1 MDQKKITVVIVGMG
15 FGKEFIPIYQSHPNI
30 KAVGICTR
38 NRQTL
43 DELAAKYNLDQNLC
57 FENFED
63 VPLREDV
70 DAIHVV
76 TPVPEHAKMT
86 LASLN
91 ANKHTACTIPMAMT
105 VEDCKAIVE
114 AKRKSGKVYMMMETA
129 LYTREFLYGLQ
140 LAESGQLGRIQ
151 FVRGSHIQ
159 DMSMEGW
166 AEYWK
171 GYPPMLNGTHAIS
184 PLLRINNT
192 KAESVVCHGSGRLS
206 EDLASRY
213 GSPFAVETA
222 TFTLKN
228 SDVIAEATRS
238 LFDVVRQ
245 YRESYDVYGTKMSFE
260 WEQLQDEEHVIFDGG
275 ENARRINV
283 PDTDEL
289 LMESIKHFT
298 TREKIDDPNHVSFLQ
313 GAGHG
318 GSHPHLVQE
327 FVAAIVEGRN
337 SAVDAELAANYT
349 CAGICAHESAM
360 NNGKRVFIPD
370 FESQEVTVS
379 EEVTE
384 LEA

>member
-1 MDQKKITVVIVGMG
+1 MSQKKFTVVIVGMG

-30 KAVGICTR
+30 KEVGICTR
-38 NRQTL
+38 NQKTL
-43 DELAAKYNLDQNLC
+43 DELATKFNLNRDLC
-57 FENFED
+57 FTNFED
-63 VPLREDV
+63 VPKREDV
-70 DAIHVV
+70 DAIHIV

-86 LASLN
+86 IASLN
-91 ANKHTACTIPMAMT
+91 GNKHTACTIPMAMT

-114 AKRKSGKVYMMMETA
+114 AKKKANKVYMMMETA
-129 LYTREFLYGLQ
+129 LYTREFLYGLK
-140 LAESGQLGRIQ
+140 LAESGELGKIQ

-171 GYPPMLNGTHAIS
+171 GFPPMLNGTHAIS

-192 KAESVVCHGSGRLS
+192 IAETVVCHGSGRLS
-206 EDLASRY
+206 EDLAKRY

-222 TFTLKN
+222 TFTLKD
-228 SDVIAEATRS
+228 SDVVAEATRS

-260 WEQLQDEEHVIFDGG
+260 WEQLEDESHVIFDGG
-275 ENARRINV
+275 ENARRIDV

-289 LMESIKHFT
+289 LIEPIKHFT
-298 TREKIDDPNHVSFLQ
+298 KREKIDDPNHVSFLQ

-327 FVAAIVEGRN
+327 FVAAMVEGRD
-337 SAVDAELAANYT
+337 SAVDAVKAANYT

-360 NNGKRVFIPD
+360 KGGERITIPVFD
-370 FESQEVTVS
+370 
-379 EEVTE
+379 
-384 LEA
+384 

>member
-1 MDQKKITVVIVGMG
+1 MEEKKITVVIVGMG
-15 FGKEFIPIYQSHPNI
+15 FGKEFIAIYQKHPNI

-38 NRQTL
+38 NENTL
-43 DELAAKYNLDQNLC
+43 NELKNKFNLDDDLC
-57 FENFED
+57 FTNFDD
-63 VPLREDV
+63 VTKRDDV
-70 DAIHVV
+70 DAIHIV
-76 TPVPEHAKMT
+76 TPVPEHARMT

-105 VEDCKAIVE
+105 VEDCTAIVE
-114 AKRKSGKVYMMMETA
+114 AKRKANKVYMMMETA
-129 LYTREFLYGLQ
+129 LYTREFLYGLK
-140 LAESGQLGRIQ
+140 LAETGELGRIQ

-171 GYPPMLNGTHAIS
+171 GFPPMLNGTHAIS

-192 KAESVVCHGSGRLS
+192 KAESVVCHGSGKLS
-206 EDLASRY
+206 EDLAKRY
-213 GSPFAVETA
+213 NAPYAVETA
-222 TFTLKN
+222 TFKLKN
-228 SDVIAEATRS
+228 SDVVAEATRS

-245 YRESYDVYGTKMSFE
+245 YRESYDVYGDKMSFE
-260 WEQLQDEEHVIFDGG
+260 WEQLQDENHVIFDGG
-275 ENARRINV
+275 ENAERIDV

-289 LMESIKHFT
+289 LIEPIKHFT
-298 TREKIDDPNHVSFLQ
+298 KREKIDDPNHVSFLQ

-337 SAVDAELAANYT
+337 SAVDADVAANYT

-360 NNGKRVFIPD
+360 KGGVRVEIPD
-370 FESQEVTVS
+370 FE
-379 EEVTE
+379 
-384 LEA
+384 L

>member
-1 MDQKKITVVIVGMG
+1 MSEKKITVVIVGMG

-38 NRQTL
+38 SKETR
-43 DELAAKYNLDQNLC
+43 DELTAKFNLDPNLV
-57 FENFED
+57 FAHFDD
-63 VPLREDV
+63 VPKRDDV
-70 DAIHVV
+70 DAIHIV

-86 LASLN
+86 IASLN
-91 ANKHTACTIPMAMT
+91 AGKHTACTIPMAMT
-105 VEDCKAIVE
+105 VADCQAIVD
-114 AKRKSGKVYMMMETA
+114 AKRKANKVYMMMETA
-129 LYTREFLYGLQ
+129 LYTREFLYGLH

-166 AEYWK
+166 GEYWK
-171 GYPPMLNGTHAIS
+171 GFPPMLNGTHAIS
-184 PLLRINNT
+184 PLLKINNT
-192 KAESVVCHGSGRLS
+192 KAESVVCHGSGRLG

-228 SDVIAEATRS
+228 SDVVAEATRS

-275 ENARRINV
+275 ENARRISV
-283 PDTDEL
+283 PDTDAL
-289 LMESIKHFT
+289 LIEPIKHFT
-298 TREKIDDPNHVSFLQ
+298 KREKIDDPNHVSFLQ

-327 FVAAIVEGRN
+327 FVAAIIEGRD
-337 SAVDAELAANYT
+337 SAVDADVAANYT

-360 NNGKRVFIPD
+360 NQGKRVFIPD
-370 FESQEVTVS
+370 FELKPVAQPDS
-379 EEVTE
+379 
-384 LEA
+384 AIA

>member
-1 MDQKKITVVIVGMG
+1 MSQEKITVVIVGMG
-15 FGKEFIPIYQSHPNI
+15 FGKEFISIYQQHPNI

-38 NRQTL
+38 NKNTL
-43 DELAAKYNLDQNLC
+43 EELAHKHQLDPGLC

-63 VPLREDV
+63 VPGRADV

-76 TPVPEHAKMT
+76 TPVPEHARMT

-105 VEDCKAIVE
+105 VEDCQAIVE
-114 AKRKSGKVYMMMETA
+114 AKRRSGKVYMMMETA

-140 LAESGQLGRIQ
+140 LADSGQLGRIQ

-192 KAESVVCHGSGRLS
+192 KADTVVCHGSGRLS
-206 EDLASRY
+206 EDLARRY

-238 LFDVVRQ
+238 LFDVARQ

-260 WEQLQDEEHVIFDGG
+260 WEQLQDEEHALFEGG
-275 ENARRINV
+275 ESARRISV
-283 PDTDEL
+283 PDTDAL
-289 LMESIKHFT
+289 LIEEIAYFT
-298 TREKIDDPNHVSFLQ
+298 KREKIDDPNHVSFLQ

-327 FVAAIVEGRN
+327 FVAAIIEQRN
-337 SAVDAELAANYT
+337 AAVDADLAANYT
-349 CAGICAHESAM
+349 CAGICAHQSAM
-360 NNGKRVFIPD
+360 NNGQRIKVPD
-370 FESQEVTVS
+370 FE
-379 EEVTE
+379 
-384 LEA
+384 L

>member
-1 MDQKKITVVIVGMG
+1 MKKITVVIVGMG
-15 FGKEFIPIYQSHPNI
+15 FGKEFISIYQKHPNI

-38 NRQTL
+38 NPETL
-43 DELAAKYNLDQNLC
+43 KELKSKHNLDDDLIFTD
-57 FENFED
+57 FEE
-63 VPLREDV
+63 VVKREDV

-105 VEDCKAIVE
+105 VEDCEAIVE
-114 AKRKSGKVYMMMETA
+114 AKRRTGKVYMMMETA
-129 LYTREFLYGLQ
+129 LYTREFLYGLN
-140 LAESGQLGRIQ
+140 LAETGKLGRIQ
-151 FVRGSHIQ
+151 FVRGSHMQ
-159 DMSMEGW
+159 DMSMDGW
-166 AEYWK
+166 ADYWK

-192 KAESVVCHGSGRLS
+192 VAESVVCHGSGQLT

-213 GSPFAVETA
+213 NSPFAVETA
-222 TFTLKN
+222 TFKLKGT
-228 SDVIAEATRS
+228 DVAAEATRS

-245 YRESYDVYGTKMSFE
+245 YRESYDVYGDKMSFE
-260 WEQLQDEEHVIFDGG
+260 WEQLQDEHHVVFDGG
-275 ENARRINV
+275 ENAVRIDV

-289 LMESIKHFT
+289 LIPEIADFT
-298 TREKIDDPNHVSFLQ
+298 KRERIDDPNHVSFLQ

-327 FVAAIVEGRN
+327 FVGAIVEERD
-337 SAVDAELAANYT
+337 SAVDAALAANYT

-360 NNGKRVFIPD
+360 NGGKRV
-370 FESQEVTVS
+370 EVPTFG
-379 EEVTE
+379 
-384 LEA
+384 L

>member
-1 MDQKKITVVIVGMG
+1 MSKITVVIVGMG
-15 FGKEFIPIYQSHPNI
+15 FGKEFIPIYQKHPNI

-38 NRQTL
+38 NENTL
-43 DELAAKYNLDQNLC
+43 NELKTKFNLDDDLVFTD
-57 FENFED
+57 FEEVVKRD
-63 VPLREDV
+63 DV

-76 TPVPEHAKMT
+76 TPVPEHARMT

-105 VEDCKAIVE
+105 VEDCEAIVA

-129 LYTREFLYGLQ
+129 LYTREFLYGLKK
-140 LAESGQLGRIQ
+140 AENGELGKIQ

-159 DMSMEGW
+159 DMSMDGW
-166 AEYWK
+166 ADYWK

-192 KAESVVCHGSGRLS
+192 IAESVVCHGSGRLS
-206 EDLASRY
+206 DDLAGRY
-213 GSPFAVETA
+213 NAPYAVETA
-222 TFTLKN
+222 TFKLRGT
-228 SDVIAEATRS
+228 DVVAEATRS

-245 YRESYDVYGTKMSFE
+245 YRESYDVYGTKESFE
-260 WEQLQDEEHVIFDGG
+260 WEQLQDEDHVLFDGG
-275 ENARRINV
+275 ENAVRVNV

-289 LMESIKHFT
+289 LIPEIASFT
-298 TREKIDDPNHVSFLQ
+298 KREKIDDPNHVSFLQ

-327 FVAAIVEGRN
+327 FVAAIVEGRD
-337 SAVDAELAANYT
+337 SAVDAALAANYT

-360 NNGKRVFIPD
+360 KGGVRVEIPS
-370 FESQEVTVS
+370 FE
-379 EEVTE
+379 
-384 LEA
+384 

>member
-1 MDQKKITVVIVGMG
+1 MSDQKLTVVIVGMG
-15 FGKEFIPIYQSHPNI
+15 FGKEFIPIYQRHPNI

-38 NRQTL
+38 SQKTR
-43 DELAAKYNLDQNLC
+43 DELMAKFNLDPDLC
-57 FENFED
+57 FEHFDD
-63 VPLREDV
+63 VPGRADV

-105 VEDCKAIVE
+105 ADDCKAIVE
-114 AKRKSGKVYMMMETA
+114 AKRRSGKVYMMMETA

-159 DMSMEGW
+159 DMSMDGW
-166 AEYWK
+166 GEYWK

-192 KAESVVCHGSGRLS
+192 RAETVVCHGSGRLS
-206 EDLASRY
+206 NDLASRY
-213 GSPFAVETA
+213 NSPFAVETA

-260 WEQLQDEEHVIFDGG
+260 WEQLQDEEHIIFDGG
-275 ENARRINV
+275 ENAKRISV
-283 PDTDEL
+283 PDTDEML
-289 LMESIKHFT
+289 IEEIKHFT
-298 TREKIDDPNHVSFLQ
+298 KREKIDDPNHVSFLQ

-327 FVAAIVEGRN
+327 FMAAIVEGRD

-349 CAGICAHESAM
+349 LAGICAHESAM
-360 NNGKRVFIPD
+360 NGGVRVTIPE
-370 FESQEVTVS
+370 F
-379 EEVTE
+379 
-384 LEA
+384 

>member
-1 MDQKKITVVIVGMG
+1 MSQKQITVVIVGMG

-30 KAVGICTR
+30 KAVGICSR
-38 NRQTL
+38 NQKTL
-43 DELAAKYNLDQNLC
+43 DELAAKFNLDKDLC
-57 FENFED
+57 FTDFD
-63 VPLREDV
+63 DIPKREDV
-70 DAIHVV
+70 DAIHIV

-86 LASLN
+86 IASLN

-114 AKRKSGKVYMMMETA
+114 AKKKANKVYMMMETA
-129 LYTREFLYGLQ
+129 LYTREFLYGLK
-140 LAESGQLGRIQ
+140 LAETGQLGKIQ

-166 AEYWK
+166 GEYWK
-171 GYPPMLNGTHAIS
+171 GFPPMLNGTHAIS

-192 KAESVVCHGSGRLS
+192 KAETVVCHGSGRLS
-206 EDLASRY
+206 EDLANRY

-222 TFTLKN
+222 TFTLKD
-228 SDVIAEATRS
+228 SDVVAEATRS

-260 WEQLQDEEHVIFDGG
+260 WEQLEDESHVIFDGG
-275 ENARRINV
+275 ENARRIDV
-283 PDTDEL
+283 PDTDDL
-289 LMESIKHFT
+289 LIAPIKHFT
-298 TREKIDDPNHVSFLQ
+298 KREKIDDQNHVSFLQ

-327 FVAAIVEGRN
+327 FVAAIVEGRD
-337 SAVDAELAANYT
+337 SAVDAVMAANYT

-360 NNGKRVFIPD
+360 SGGKKITIPN
-370 FESQEVTVS
+370 FE
-379 EEVTE
+379 
-384 LEA
+384 

>member
-1 MDQKKITVVIVGMG
+1 MSQKKFTVVIVGMG

-30 KAVGICTR
+30 KEVGICTR
-38 NRQTL
+38 NQKTL
-43 DELAAKYNLDQNLC
+43 DELATKFNLNRDLC
-57 FENFED
+57 FTNFED
-63 VPLREDV
+63 VPKRDDV

-86 LASLN
+86 IASLN

-114 AKRKSGKVYMMMETA
+114 AKKKANKVYMMMETA
-129 LYTREFLYGLQ
+129 LYTREFLYGLK
-140 LAESGQLGRIQ
+140 LAESGELGKIQ

-171 GYPPMLNGTHAIS
+171 GFPPMLNGTHAIS

-192 KAESVVCHGSGRLS
+192 IAETVVCHGSGRLS
-206 EDLASRY
+206 EDLAKRY

-222 TFTLKN
+222 TFTLKD
-228 SDVIAEATRS
+228 SDVVAEATRS

-260 WEQLQDEEHVIFDGG
+260 WEQLADESHVIFDGG
-275 ENARRINV
+275 ENARRIDV

-289 LMESIKHFT
+289 LIEPIKHFT
-298 TREKIDDPNHVSFLQ
+298 KREKIDDPNHVSFLQ

-327 FVAAIVEGRN
+327 FVAAMVEGRD
-337 SAVDAELAANYT
+337 SAVDAVKAANYT

-360 NNGKRVFIPD
+360 KGGERITIPVFD
-370 FESQEVTVS
+370 
-379 EEVTE
+379 
-384 LEA
+384 

>member
-1 MDQKKITVVIVGMG
+1 MKKITVVIVGMG
-15 FGKEFIPIYQSHPNI
+15 FGKEFIPIYQQHPNI

-38 NRQTL
+38 NPQTL
-43 DELAAKYNLDQNLC
+43 KELKDKFNLDDDLI
-57 FENFED
+57 FTDFED
-63 VPLREDV
+63 VVKRDDV

-114 AKRKSGKVYMMMETA
+114 AKRRANKVYMMMETA
-129 LYTREFLYGLQ
+129 LYTREFLYGLK
-140 LAESGQLGRIQ
+140 LAETGKLGRIQ

-192 KAESVVCHGSGRLS
+192 LAESVVCHGSGKLS

-213 GSPFAVETA
+213 NSPFAVETA
-222 TFTLKN
+222 TFKLKN
-228 SDVIAEATRS
+228 SDVVAEATRS

-245 YRESYDVYGTKMSFE
+245 YRESYDVYGDKMSFE
-260 WEQLQDEEHVIFDGG
+260 WEQLQDEEHVVFDGG
-275 ENARRINV
+275 ENAFRIDV

-289 LMESIKHFT
+289 LIPEIASFT
-298 TREKIDDPNHVSFLQ
+298 KREKIDDPNHVSFLQ

-337 SAVDAELAANYT
+337 SAVDAEVAANYT

-360 NNGKRVFIPD
+360 KGGVRVEIPT
-370 FESQEVTVS
+370 F
-379 EEVTE
+379 
-384 LEA
+384 

>member
-1 MDQKKITVVIVGMG
+1 MSQKKITVVIVGMG

-30 KAVGICTR
+30 KEVGICTR
-38 NRQTL
+38 NPKTL
-43 DELAAKYNLDQNLC
+43 DELATKFNLNRDLC
-57 FENFED
+57 FTNFDD
-63 VPLREDV
+63 VPKRDDV
-70 DAIHVV
+70 DAIHIV

-86 LASLN
+86 IASLN

-114 AKRKSGKVYMMMETA
+114 AKKKANKVYMMMETA
-129 LYTREFLYGLQ
+129 LYTREFLYGLS
-140 LAESGQLGRIQ
+140 LAESGQLGKIQ

-171 GYPPMLNGTHAIS
+171 GFPPMLNGTHAIS

-192 KAESVVCHGSGRLS
+192 TAETVVCHGSGRLS
-206 EDLASRY
+206 EDLAKRY

-222 TFTLKN
+222 TFTLKD
-228 SDVIAEATRS
+228 SDVVAEATRS

-260 WEQLQDEEHVIFDGG
+260 WEQLEDESHVIFDGG
-275 ENARRINV
+275 ENARRIDV

-289 LMESIKHFT
+289 LIEPIKHFT
-298 TREKIDDPNHVSFLQ
+298 KREKIDDPNHVSFLQ

-327 FVAAIVEGRN
+327 FVAAIVEGRD
-337 SAVDAELAANYT
+337 SAVDAVKAANYT

-360 NNGKRVFIPD
+360 KGGERITIPVFG
-370 FESQEVTVS
+370 
-379 EEVTE
+379 
-384 LEA
+384 

>member
-1 MDQKKITVVIVGMG
+1 MSDQKITVVIVGMG
-15 FGKEFIPIYQSHPNI
+15 FGKEFIPIYQRHPNI

-38 NRQTL
+38 SQQTR
-43 DELAAKYNLDQNLC
+43 DELAAKYNLDSNLC
-57 FENFED
+57 FEHFED
-63 VPLREDV
+63 VPGRADV

-76 TPVPEHAKMT
+76 TPVPEHARMT

-91 ANKHTACTIPMAMT
+91 AGKHTACTIPMAMT
-105 VEDCKAIVE
+105 KEDCQAIVE
-114 AKRKSGKVYMMMETA
+114 AKRRAGKVYMMMETA

-192 KAESVVCHGSGRLS
+192 KAETVVCHGSGRLS

-245 YRESYDVYGTKMSFE
+245 YRESYDVYGTQMSFE
-260 WEQLQDEEHVIFDGG
+260 WEQLQDEEHIIFDGG

-283 PDTDEL
+283 PDTDAMLIEP
-289 LMESIKHFT
+289 IKQFT
-298 TREKIDDPNHVSFLQ
+298 RREKIDDPNHVSFLQ

-327 FVAAIVEGRN
+327 FMAAIIEGRD

-349 CAGICAHESAM
+349 LAGICAHESAM
-360 NNGKRVFIPD
+360 KGGERITIPE
-370 FESQEVTVS
+370 F
-379 EEVTE
+379 
-384 LEA
+384 

>member
-1 MDQKKITVVIVGMG
+1 MSQKQITVVIVGMG

-38 NRQTL
+38 NQKTL
-43 DELAAKYNLDQNLC
+43 DELAKKFNLDKDLC
-57 FENFED
+57 FTDFED
-63 VPLREDV
+63 VPKREDV

-76 TPVPEHAKMT
+76 TPVPEHARMT

-105 VEDCKAIVE
+105 AEDCKSIVE
-114 AKRKSGKVYMMMETA
+114 AKKKANKVYMMMETA

-140 LAESGQLGRIQ
+140 LAESGKLGKIQ

-171 GYPPMLNGTHAIS
+171 GFPPMLNGTHAIS
-184 PLLRINNT
+184 PLLRINKT
-192 KAESVVCHGSGRLS
+192 KAETVVCHGSGRLS
-206 EDLASRY
+206 EDLARRY

-222 TFTLKN
+222 TFTLKD
-228 SDVIAEATRS
+228 SDVVAEATRS

-260 WEQLQDEEHVIFDGG
+260 WEQLEDESHVIFDGG
-275 ENARRINV
+275 ENAGRIDV
-283 PDTDEL
+283 PDTDDL
-289 LMESIKHFT
+289 LIEPLKHFT
-298 TREKIDDPNHVSFLQ
+298 KREKIDDRNHVSFLQ

-327 FVAAIVEGRN
+327 FVAAIVEGRD
-337 SAVDAELAANYT
+337 SAVDAVTAANYT

-360 NNGKRVFIPD
+360 NGGKRITVPN
-370 FESQEVTVS
+370 FE
-379 EEVTE
+379 
-384 LEA
+384 

>member
-1 MDQKKITVVIVGMG
+1 MSQKKFTVVIVGMG

-30 KAVGICTR
+30 KEVGICTR
-38 NRQTL
+38 NQKTL
-43 DELAAKYNLDQNLC
+43 DELATKFNLNRDLC
-57 FENFED
+57 FTNFED
-63 VPLREDV
+63 VPKRDDV

-86 LASLN
+86 IASLN

-114 AKRKSGKVYMMMETA
+114 AKKRANKVYMMMETA
-129 LYTREFLYGLQ
+129 LYTREFLYGLK
-140 LAESGQLGRIQ
+140 LAESGELGKIQ

-171 GYPPMLNGTHAIS
+171 GFPPMLNGTHAIS

-192 KAESVVCHGSGRLS
+192 IAETVVCHGSGRLS
-206 EDLASRY
+206 EDLAKRY

-222 TFTLKN
+222 TFTLKD
-228 SDVIAEATRS
+228 SDVVAEATRS

-260 WEQLQDEEHVIFDGG
+260 WEQLADESHVIFDGG
-275 ENARRINV
+275 ENARRIDV

-289 LMESIKHFT
+289 LIEPIKHFT
-298 TREKIDDPNHVSFLQ
+298 KREKIDDPNHVSFLQ

-327 FVAAIVEGRN
+327 FVAAMVEGRD
-337 SAVDAELAANYT
+337 SAVDAVKAANYT

-360 NNGKRVFIPD
+360 KGGERITIPVFD
-370 FESQEVTVS
+370 
-379 EEVTE
+379 
-384 LEA
+384 

>member
-1 MDQKKITVVIVGMG
+1 MSQITVVIVGMG
-15 FGKEFIPIYQSHPNI
+15 FGKEFIPIYQKHPNI

-38 NRQTL
+38 NPNTL
-43 DELAAKYNLDQNLC
+43 NELKTKYQLNDSLVFTD
-57 FENFED
+57 FEEVVKRD
-63 VPLREDV
+63 DV
-70 DAIHVV
+70 DAIHIV
-76 TPVPEHAKMT
+76 TPVPEHARMT

-114 AKRKSGKVYMMMETA
+114 AKRRSGKVYMMMETA
-129 LYTREFLYGLQ
+129 LYTREFLYGLK
-140 LAESGQLGRIQ
+140 LVESGQLGKIQ

-192 KAESVVCHGSGRLS
+192 IAESVVCHGSGRLS
-206 EDLASRY
+206 EDLARRY
-213 GSPFAVETA
+213 NSPFAVETA
-222 TFTLKN
+222 TFKLKN
-228 SDVIAEATRS
+228 SDVVAEATRS

-260 WEQLQDEEHVIFDGG
+260 WEQLQDEGHAIFDGG
-275 ENARRINV
+275 ENAHRLDV

-289 LMESIKHFT
+289 LIPEIADFT
-298 TREKIDDPNHVSFLQ
+298 KRERIDDPNHVSFLQ

-327 FVAAIVEGRN
+327 FVAAIVEGRD
-337 SAVDAELAANYT
+337 SAVDAALAANYT

-360 NNGKRVFIPD
+360 KGGVRIEIPS
-370 FESQEVTVS
+370 FE
-379 EEVTE
+379 
-384 LEA
+384 

>member
-15 FGKEFIPIYQSHPNI
+15 FGKEFIPIYQQHPNI

-38 NRQTL
+38 NEKTI
-43 DELAAKYNLDQNLC
+43 DELATRFNLDRNLC
-57 FENFED
+57 FTNFED
-63 VPLREDV
+63 VPGREDV
-70 DAIHVV
+70 DAIHIV
-76 TPVPEHAKMT
+76 TPVPEHARMT

-151 FVRGSHIQ
+151 FVRGSHVQ

-171 GYPPMLNGTHAIS
+171 GFPPMLNGTHAIS

-192 KAESVVCHGSGRLS
+192 KAETVVCHGSGRLS
-206 EDLASRY
+206 DDLASRY
-213 GSPFAVETA
+213 NSPFAVETA

-260 WEQLQDEEHVIFDGG
+260 WEQLQDENHVVFDGG
-275 ENARRINV
+275 ENARRIDV
-283 PDTDEL
+283 PDTDQL
-289 LMESIKHFT
+289 LINEIAHFT
-298 TREKIDDPNHVSFLQ
+298 KREKIDDPNHVSFLQ

-337 SAVDAELAANYT
+337 SAVDADVAANYT

-360 NNGKRVFIPD
+360 NGGKRVNIPD
-370 FESQEVTVS
+370 FE
-379 EEVTE
+379 
-384 LEA
+384 

>member
-1 MDQKKITVVIVGMG
+1 MNEKKITVVIIGIG
-15 FGKEFIPIYQSHPNI
+15 FGKEFIPIYKSHPNI
-30 KAVGICTR
+30 KSVGICTR
-38 NRQTL
+38 NKKTR
-43 DELAAKYNLDQNLC
+43 DELCAKFNLDPNLC
-57 FENFED
+57 FADFED
-63 VPLREDV
+63 VVKRDDV

-105 VEDCKAIVE
+105 VEDCKSIVE
-114 AKRKSGKVYMMMETA
+114 AKKRSNKVYMMMETA
-129 LYTREFLYGLQ
+129 LYTREFLYGLK

-192 KAESVVCHGSGRLS
+192 VAETVVCHGSGRLS
-206 EDLASRY
+206 EDLAKRY

-222 TFTLKN
+222 TFTLKD
-228 SDVIAEATRS
+228 SDVVAEATRS

-260 WEQLQDEEHVIFDGG
+260 WEQLQDEDHIIFDGG
-275 ENARRINV
+275 ENSSRIVV
-283 PDTDEL
+283 PDTDEML
-289 LMESIKHFT
+289 IEEIKHFT
-298 TREKIDDPNHVSFLQ
+298 KREKIDDPNHVSFLQ

-327 FVAAIVEGRN
+327 FLAAILENRN

-349 CAGICAHESAM
+349 SAGICAHESAM
-360 NNGKRVFIPD
+360 KGGIKITIPK
-370 FESQEVTVS
+370 FS
-379 EEVTE
+379 
-384 LEA
+384 

>member
-1 MDQKKITVVIVGMG
+1 MSQKQITVVIIGMG

-38 NRQTL
+38 NTKTL
-43 DELAAKYNLDQNLC
+43 DELATKFKLDKNLC
-57 FENFED
+57 FTDFDD
-63 VPLREDV
+63 VYRREDV
-70 DAIHVV
+70 DAIHIV
-76 TPVPEHAKMT
+76 TPVPEHARMT

-105 VEDCKAIVE
+105 EEDCKAIVA
-114 AKRKSGKVYMMMETA
+114 AKKKSNKVYMMMETA
-129 LYTREFLYGLQ
+129 LYTREFLYGLK
-140 LAESGQLGRIQ
+140 LAESGQLGKIQ

-171 GYPPMLNGTHAIS
+171 GFPPMLNGTHAIS

-192 KAESVVCHGSGRLS
+192 IAESVVCHGSGSLS
-206 EDLASRY
+206 EDLAKRY

-222 TFTLKN
+222 TFTLKD
-228 SDVIAEATRS
+228 SDVVAEATRS

-260 WEQLQDEEHVIFDGG
+260 WEQLEDESHVIFDGG

-289 LMESIKHFT
+289 LIESIKHFT
-298 TREKIDDPNHVSFLQ
+298 KREKIDDQNHVSFLQ

-327 FVAAIVEGRN
+327 FVAAIVEGRD
-337 SAVDAELAANYT
+337 SAVDAAIAANYT
-349 CAGICAHESAM
+349 CAGICAHKSAM
-360 NNGKRVFIPD
+360 NGGERVIIPN
-370 FESQEVTVS
+370 FE
-379 EEVTE
+379 
-384 LEA
+384 

>member
-1 MDQKKITVVIVGMG
+1 MSDKEITVVIVGMG

-38 NRQTL
+38 NKDTL
-43 DELAAKYNLDQNLC
+43 QELASKYKLDPGLC
-57 FENFED
+57 FNRFED
-63 VPLREDV
+63 VPGRNDV
-70 DAIHVV
+70 DAIHIV
-76 TPVPEHAKMT
+76 TPVPEHAKME

-105 VEDCKAIVE
+105 VEDCKAIVQ
-114 AKRKSGKVYMMMETA
+114 AKRRAKKVYMMMETA
-129 LYTREFLYGLQ
+129 LYTREFLYGLK
-140 LAESGQLGRIQ
+140 LAETGQLGRIQ

-159 DMSMEGW
+159 DMGMPGW

-192 KAESVVCHGSGRLS
+192 EAETVVCHGSGRLS
-206 EDLASRY
+206 NDLASRY
-213 GSPFAVETA
+213 NSPFAVETA

-228 SDVIAEATRS
+228 SDVVAEATRS
-238 LFDVVRQ
+238 LFEVVRQ
-245 YRESYDVYGTKMSFE
+245 YRESFDVYGTKMSFE
-260 WEQLQDEEHVIFDGG
+260 WEQLQDEGHVIFDGG
-275 ENARRINV
+275 ENAKRIDG
-283 PDTDEL
+283 PDTDDLLIPEL
-289 LMESIKHFT
+289 AHFT
-298 TREKIDDPNHVSFLQ
+298 KREKVADQKHVSFLQ

-337 SAVDAELAANYT
+337 SAIDAETAANYT

-360 NNGKRVFIPD
+360 NHGKRINLPD
-370 FESQEVTVS
+370 FE
-379 EEVTE
+379 
-384 LEA
+384 

>member
-1 MDQKKITVVIVGMG
+1 MSDQKITVVIVGMG

-30 KAVGICTR
+30 KEVGICTR
-38 NRQTL
+38 NPKTL
-43 DELAAKYNLDQNLC
+43 DELATRFNLNRDLC
-57 FENFED
+57 FTDFEE
-63 VPLREDV
+63 VPKRDDV
-70 DAIHVV
+70 DAIHIV

-91 ANKHTACTIPMAMT
+91 AHKHTACTIPMAMT

-114 AKRKSGKVYMMMETA
+114 AKKRVNKVYMMMETA
-129 LYTREFLYGLQ
+129 LYTREFLYGLN
-140 LAESGQLGRIQ
+140 LADTGKLGKIQ

-171 GYPPMLNGTHAIS
+171 GFPPMLNGTHAIS

-192 KAESVVCHGSGRLS
+192 KAETVVCHGSGRLS
-206 EDLASRY
+206 EDLAKRY

-228 SDVIAEATRS
+228 SDVVAEATRS

-260 WEQLQDEEHVIFDGG
+260 WEQLADEHHVVFPGG
-275 ENARRINV
+275 EDAERIEV

-289 LMESIKHFT
+289 LIEPIKHFT
-298 TREKIDDPNHVSFLQ
+298 KREKIDDPNHVSFLQ

-327 FVAAIVEGRN
+327 FVAAIVEGRD
-337 SAVDAELAANYT
+337 SAVDADLAANYT

-360 NNGKRVFIPD
+360 NGGKRITIPD
-370 FESQEVTVS
+370 FED
-379 EEVTE
+379 
-384 LEA
+384 

>member
-1 MDQKKITVVIVGMG
+1 MSEKKITVVIVGMG
-15 FGKEFIPIYQSHPNI
+15 FGKEFIPIYQSHPDI
-30 KAVGICTR
+30 GAVGICTR
-38 NRQTL
+38 SKETRE
-43 DELAAKYNLDQNLC
+43 ELSAKYNLNPDLV
-57 FENFED
+57 FERFED
-63 VPLREDV
+63 IPHRDDV
-70 DAIHVV
+70 DAIHIV
-76 TPVPEHAKMT
+76 TPVPEHAGMT

-91 ANKHTACTIPMAMT
+91 AGKHTACTIPMAMT

-114 AKRKSGKVYMMMETA
+114 AKRRSGKVYMMMETA
-129 LYTREFLYGLQ
+129 LYTREFLYGLN
-140 LAESGQLGRIQ
+140 LAETGQLGKIQ

-192 KAESVVCHGSGRLS
+192 IAETVVCHGSGRLS

-222 TFTLKN
+222 TFTLRD
-228 SDVIAEATRS
+228 SDVVAEATRS

-260 WEQLQDEEHVIFDGG
+260 WEQLQDEHHVIFDGG
-275 ENARRINV
+275 ENAERIDV

-289 LMESIKHFT
+289 LIEPIKHFT
-298 TREKIDDPNHVSFLQ
+298 KREKIDDPNHVSFLQ

-327 FVAAIVEGRN
+327 FVAAIVEGRD
-337 SAVDAELAANYT
+337 SAVDAALAANYT

-360 NNGKRVFIPD
+360 NGGIRVNIPD
-370 FESQEVTVS
+370 FS
-379 EEVTE
+379 
-384 LEA
+384 A

>member
-1 MDQKKITVVIVGMG
+1 MSKITVVIVGMG
-15 FGKEFIPIYQSHPNI
+15 FGKEFISIYQKHPNI

-38 NRQTL
+38 NENTLNELKDKFNL
-43 DELAAKYNLDQNLC
+43 DEDLIFTD
-57 FENFED
+57 FEEVVKRD
-63 VPLREDV
+63 DV
-70 DAIHVV
+70 DAIHIV
-76 TPVPEHAKMT
+76 TPVPEHARMT

-105 VEDCKAIVE
+105 VEDCQAIVE
-114 AKRKSGKVYMMMETA
+114 AKRRAGKVYMMMETA
-129 LYTREFLYGLQ
+129 LYTREFLYGLK
-140 LAESGQLGRIQ
+140 LAESGQLGKIQ

-192 KAESVVCHGSGRLS
+192 IAESVVCHGSGRLS
-206 EDLASRY
+206 DDLTRRY
-213 GSPFAVETA
+213 NAPYAVETA
-222 TFTLKN
+222 TFKLKD
-228 SDVIAEATRS
+228 SDVVAEATRS

-275 ENARRINV
+275 ENARRIDV

-289 LMESIKHFT
+289 LIPEIADFT
-298 TREKIDDPNHVSFLQ
+298 KREKIDDPNHVSFLQ

-327 FVAAIVEGRN
+327 FVSAIVEGRD
-337 SAVDAELAANYT
+337 SAVDAALAANYT

-360 NNGKRVFIPD
+360 KGGARMEIPS
-370 FESQEVTVS
+370 FE
-379 EEVTE
+379 
-384 LEA
+384 